1 MTAYARGA
9 ARERDLVKLLRAEGY
24 SVNRTPGS
32 HGVAD
37 VIALKAG
44 YVSQLIQL
52 KTDKAGAF
60 AHFGP
65 AARRELAEEARRAGA
80 RAVLVWWP
88 GDRKGPRFLREK
100 DWPR

>member
-9 ARERDLVKLLRAEGY
+9 ARERDLVKLLRADGY

-37 VIALKAG
+37 VIALKSRRG
-44 YVSQLIQL
+44 PLLVQL
-52 KTDKAGAF
+52 KTDRAGPF

-65 AARRELAEEARRAGA
+65 KARAELLAEADKAGGTA
-80 RAVLVWWP
+80 LLVHWP
-88 GDRKGPRFLREK
+88 PDRKGPRYLYEK